1 MNKEVEEAK
10 EYFEELIKGYEQ
22 NLKEIEDF
30 DEYEEEQKFIKRRV
44 SKLKILL
51 NYIQELEELIHKER
65 ISAEAQ
71 TTYEVNKIWKEK
83 IENKLE
89 EVESVLDMCKDQKV
103 AKYKIRMLEEEIID
117 LQELLNKEE

>member
-10 EYFEELIKGYEQ
+10 AYFEELIKGYEQ

-51 NYIQELEELIHKER
+51 NYIQELEESIHKER

-83 IENKLE
+83 IESKIE

-103 AKYKIRMLEEEIID
+103 AKYKIRLIEEEIID
-117 LQELLNKEE
+117 LQELLNEEE